1 MPSAQSVQKEGP
13 KNGHPWKS
21 HKRPKHNSAPS
32 LDFLVRGAASDLTLD
47 GHTKNILFGS
57 YSNRTAALND
67 KNFVDIWE
75 RTEIIIGTFLIWL
88 CRSSS
93 HFSNGLFR
101 KLQRHRRLAMTRWA
115 ETTTSMSFFSPGVGT
130 KPKRLFGHGRA
141 HNSKLLRVGYLFL
154 TTCLFPPTPS

>member
-13 KNGHPWKS
+13 KYGHPWKS
-21 HKRPKHNSAPS
+21 HKRLKHNSAPS

-47 GHTKNILFGS
+47 FHTKNILFGS

-67 KNFVDIWE
+67 KNFADIWE

-93 HFSNGLFR
+93 HSSNGPVPQTSAPSTVGNDSLGRNDDQYVLLFTR
-101 KLQRHRRLAMTRWA
+101 RRHKAQEAFWA
-115 ETTTSMSFFSPGVGT
+115 WMCS
-130 KPKRLFGHGRA
+130 
-141 HNSKLLRVGYLFL
+141 
-154 TTCLFPPTPS
+154 